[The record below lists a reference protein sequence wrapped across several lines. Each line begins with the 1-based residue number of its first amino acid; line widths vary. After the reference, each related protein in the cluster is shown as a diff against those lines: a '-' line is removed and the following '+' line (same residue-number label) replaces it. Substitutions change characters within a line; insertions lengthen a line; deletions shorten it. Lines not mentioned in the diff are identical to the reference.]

1 MTNND
6 YIWKVLGSDGKH
18 NVKFEKVYDTRLGV
32 LWFLL
37 THWSDL
43 PTRFSITRQRK
54 PYLAAPKKPKN
65 KDEHNLFCADD
76 PFVARLANEKGERD

>member
-6 YIWKVLGSDGKH
+6 YIWQVLGSDGKH

-37 THWSDL
+37 THWGDL

-54 PYLAAPKKPKN
+54 PYLAGPKKPKN
-65 KDEHNLFCADD
+65 DDVFCADD

>member
-18 NVKFEKVYDTRLGV
+18 SVQFEKVYDTRLGV

-37 THWSDL
+37 THWGNL
-43 PTRFSITRQRK
+43 PTRFSISRVRK

-65 KDEHNLFCADD
+65 DDIFGADD

>member
-37 THWSDL
+37 THWGDL
-43 PTRFSITRQRK
+43 PTRFSITRMRK
-54 PYLAAPKKPKN
+54 PYLAAPRKN
-65 KDEHNLFCADD
+65 KNADIFCADD
-76 PFVARLANEKGERD
+76 PFVARLASEEGERK

>member
-18 NVKFEKVYDTRLGV
+18 NVQFEKVYDTRLGV

-43 PTRFSITRQRK
+43 PTRFSISRVRK

>member
-6 YIWKVLGSDGKH
+6 YVWKVLGSDGKH

-37 THWSDL
+37 THWADL
-43 PTRFSITRQRK
+43 PTRFTITRMKRK
-54 PYLAAPKKPKN
+54 NLASPDQKN
-65 KDEHNLFCADD
+65 GFNPFCADD
-76 PFVARLANEKGERD
+76 PFVARLASQEGERD

>member
-6 YIWKVLGSDGKH
+6 YVWKVLGSDGKH

-37 THWSDL
+37 THWADL
-43 PTRFSITRQRK
+43 PTRFTITRMRK
-54 PYLAAPKKPKN
+54 PYLAAPRKAKN
-65 KDEHNLFCADD
+65 LDEFCADD
-76 PFVARLANEKGERD
+76 PFVARLASQEGERD

>member
-18 NVKFEKVYDTRLGV
+18 NVQFEKVYDTRLGV

-37 THWSDL
+37 THWGVL
-43 PTRFSITRQRK
+43 PTRFSITRMRK
-54 PYLAAPKKPKN
+54 PYLAAPKKPK
-65 KDEHNLFCADD
+65 KEDDFFCADD